1 MNRILVTGGAG
12 FIGSHV
18 LRHFVSKYPDYK
30 IVNLDILSYASDL
43 TRLED
48 IENKENYSFIKGDIN
63 NFSLVKELFHN
74 YKIDSVINLAAES
87 HVDKSILDPKKFA
100 ETNILGTLN
109 LLNISNKYWDKN
121 AMNRFYQISTDEVYG
136 DLGSKGVFTESSP
149 YKPKSPYSA
158 SKASADHLVR
168 SFHHTFNL
176 PILISNCSNNYGPD
190 QYEEKLI
197 PMTIKKIINQ
207 KKIPIYGEGQN
218 IRDWIFVQDHVNAI
232 DEIFHKG
239 KPGETYNIGGDN
251 EIKNLDLVHKI
262 IDICDKKMNNQKGES
277 NKLISFV
284 EDRLGHDFRYAIDN
298 TKIVNE
304 IGWNPST
311 DFKTGLEYTIDAYF
325 NKFNI

>member
-1 MNRILVTGGAG
+1 
-12 FIGSHV
+12 
-18 LRHFVSKYPDYK
+18 
-30 IVNLDILSYASDL
+30 
-43 TRLED
+43 
-48 IENKENYSFIKGDIN
+48 
-63 NFSLVKELFHN
+63 
-74 YKIDSVINLAAES
+74 
-87 HVDKSILDPKKFA
+87 
-100 ETNILGTLN
+100 
-109 LLNISNKYWDKN
+109 
-121 AMNRFYQISTDEVYG
+121 MNRFYQISTDEVYG

-190 QYEEKLI
+190 QHEEKLI